1 MADGCREVTA
11 LISHYTQD
19 WWQLDATHLEI
30 LTACTGTTGLER
42 IRQIADLAIFE
53 YVNAASDAFSE
64 VVERGEQW
72 PPSAQSSVDTLR
84 TMLWKVEPNRR
95 RAVIISDAFR
105 WDLAQR
111 ARRMAAGQSRTVE
124 VEPVLSTLPSITP
137 FGMAALLPL
146 DQLVPDEAKLT
157 VSYETKTAHQRWRRT
172 GALNT

>member
-1 MADGCREVTA
+1 MAS
-11 LISHYTQD
+11 IST
-19 WWQLDATHLEI
+19 
-30 LTACTGTTGLER
+30 
-42 IRQIADLAIFE
+42 IA
-53 YVNAASDAFSE
+53 
-64 VVERGEQW
+64 
-72 PPSAQSSVDTLR
+72 VDTLR

-157 VSYETKTAHQRWRRT
+157 VSYETKLPSKMAQDGRSQHVMGAKRSSRQSSVDHGANRPFASLIWTNCWLAWPFHRRHW
-172 GALNT
+172 

>member
-72 PPSAQSSVDTLR
+72 PPSARSRLTRSVLCYGR
-84 TMLWKVEPNRR
+84 
-95 RAVIISDAFR
+95 
-105 WDLAQR
+105 
-111 ARRMAAGQSRTVE
+111 
-124 VEPVLSTLPSITP
+124 
-137 FGMAALLPL
+137 
-146 DQLVPDEAKLT
+146 
-157 VSYETKTAHQRWRRT
+157 
-172 GALNT
+172 